1 MLAPSLGGVGAH
13 MGAEIRAL
21 KRAQLAGG
29 IAWGGMVHSAAICAE
44 KVGSQGIFMGL
55 ARVPPGLRSSA
66 RLHTDGE
73 SALYVAAGRGRCL
86 AGRRLEQVL
95 ELGPGDFLY
104 VPPEAPY
111 VVANDSDVDLVL
123 VVARNAQEDRSAEYV
138 PGVTGAAHASGAEIR
153 VLKRAQLSGGV
164 SSGGMVRLAAISAE
178 MVGSRGIFMGLARV
192 PPGLRS
198 SAHVHT
204 NCESALYAASGRG
217 RFLTGERL
225 EHAFDLEP
233 GDFIYVPPDAPHVV
247 VNDGDVD
254 MLLIV
259 SRNTQEERVAE
270 YDPDATTEAP
280 EAHAPPLEHPL
291 LPTRCKTCRVPIR
304 GPLAMV
310 SRMRGITPYRKNP
323 QLCNR
328 CESRIKGAED
338 RVVTAL
344 FADIRGSTALT
355 HDRSSGELVRV
366 LQRFFHT
373 AADVAYDHYGMVDRF
388 LGDGMLVF
396 FNVPAPR
403 MTHSE
408 DAVKTALGIE
418 EALKDAP
425 FGVGI
430 GIETGM
436 AMAGNIGVGDV
447 CDFTCV
453 GEPVNVASRLQSLAG
468 PGEIVIGPTAWRQ
481 ASDFVETRGIARQA
495 ETAELKGLGP
505 TGIVRLRPFGIRDS
519 TEDSGAVGP

>member
-1 MLAPSLGGVGAH
+1 
-13 MGAEIRAL
+13 MGAEVRVL
-21 KRAQLAGG
+21 KRGQLAGG
-29 IAWGGMVHSAAICAE
+29 
-44 KVGSQGIFMGL
+44 
-55 ARVPPGLRSSA
+55 
-66 RLHTDGE
+66 
-73 SALYVAAGRGRCL
+73 
-86 AGRRLEQVL
+86 
-95 ELGPGDFLY
+95 
-104 VPPEAPY
+104 
-111 VVANDSDVDLVL
+111 
-123 VVARNAQEDRSAEYV
+123 
-138 PGVTGAAHASGAEIR
+138 VT
-153 VLKRAQLSGGV
+153 
-164 SSGGMVRLAAISAE
+164 SGGMVRLAAISAE

-217 RFLTGERL
+217 RFLVGERL
-225 EHAFDLEP
+225 EHAFQVGP

-254 MLLIV
+254 LLLVV
-259 SRNTQEERVAE
+259 SRDTQEERVAE
-270 YDPDATTEAP
+270 YDPDATTAAP
-280 EAHAPPLEHPL
+280 EAAQAPLDHPL
-291 LPTRCKTCRVPIR
+291 LANRCKTCHVPIR
-304 GPLAMV
+304 GALSVV
-310 SRMRGITPYRKNP
+310 SRLRGIGPYRKNP

-355 HDRSSGELVRV
+355 HDRSSTELLRV
-366 LQRFFHT
+366 LRHFFHT

-403 MTHSE
+403 VTHSE

-418 EALKDAP
+418 ESLKDAA

-481 ASDFVETRGIARQA
+481 AQEFVEMRGIAYQA
-495 ETAELKGLGP
+495 ETADLKGLGP
-505 TGIVRLRPFGIRDS
+505 VNIRRLRPLAEAPVTGS
-519 TEDSGAVGP
+519 TSLSARCCLPNHLEGQSKSRHVP